1 MSAIGNLLWIIF
13 GGGLVIAFWYFVTG
27 IVLCLTVVGS
37 PFGYQLFKLAGL
49 SLLPFGRTIRS
60 IPTSSGCLS
69 IVFNIIWILIGGV
82 WIALS
87 HLVFAFLCA
96 ITIIGIPFAVQ
107 HLKLMELS
115 LTPFGKKFD

>member
-27 IVLCLTVVGS
+27 IVLCLTVIGI
-37 PFGYQLFKLAGL
+37 PFGYQLLKLAGL